1 MPSKKEL
8 GRIKRHRRIRK
19 KISGTAERPRVSVH
33 RSLNH
38 LYVQVVDDVKANT
51 LFSISTLH
59 KDFLKGAPK
68 SGKASKAGK
77 LGELLGVRLKEKGIR
92 KISFDRGGYQYH
104 GRVKALA
111 DGLRQA
117 AIEF

>member
-8 GRIKRHRRIRK
+8 GRIKRHGRIRK
-19 KISGTAERPRVSVH
+19 KISGTTERPRLSVH

-38 LYVQVVDDVKANT
+38 LYVQVVDDTKAHT
-51 LFSISTLH
+51 LFSFSTLH
-59 KDFLKGAPK
+59 KDFLKVKA
-68 SGKASKAGK
+68 GKTTKAGK
-77 LGELLGVRLKEKGIR
+77 LGELLGAELKEKGIR